1 MSEKKKKILIS
12 CIIAII
18 GVSLSV
24 GGWFIYSSMQE
35 KPVETIKSVKK
46 IYTKI
51 FETYTD
57 MEFSR
62 EDLAL
67 VSDEEIVFTED
78 LPFLSDGF
86 YVSKLTNEEK
96 NGEDLSEYE
105 KAHDKYLA
113 KLNKEVKNNLSY
125 KIEKEE
131 KPTSISREQ
140 TVTIQSYKMYQYNLD
155 FNAIYSLLLDSTY
168 GKNEV
173 LLTVDSMS
181 NDEKAKFNVIS
192 YKAKVKT
199 MEILNSQLKRYRNND
214 ETKSVIIYYV
224 NISSTKKAEWRV
236 VNSLEIYN
244 HLSGINYKNE
254 NVDNGK
260 RLNDIL
266 DKTYNKYVDVN
277 DYLKL
282 GKNQIAH

>member
-1 MSEKKKKILIS
+1 MSKTKKKILIS
-12 CIIAII
+12 CIIGVI
-18 GVSLSV
+18 GVALSV
-24 GGWFIYSSMQE
+24 GGCFLYKSMQE

-57 MEFSR
+57 MEFSK

-67 VSDEEIVFTED
+67 VSDEELVYTED
-78 LPFLSDGF
+78 LPFLSDGL
-86 YVSKLTNEEK
+86 YVSKLTNEQK

-125 KIEKEE
+125 KIENEE
-131 KPTSISREQ
+131 KPTSVSRKQ
-140 TVTIQSYKMYQYNLD
+140 TVTIQSYRMYQYNSD
-155 FNAIYSLLLDSTY
+155 FNAIYSLLIDFTY
-168 GKNEV
+168 GKSGV
-173 LLTVDSMS
+173 LSTVDSM
-181 NDEKAKFNVIS
+181 NDAEKAEFNVIS

-214 ETKSVIIYYV
+214 ETMSINVYYV

-236 VNSLEIYN
+236 VNSLEVYN

-254 NVDNGK
+254 NANDSE

-266 DKTYNKYVDVN
+266 DKTYNQYVDVDN
-277 DYLKL
+277 YLKL
-282 GKNQIAH
+282 GKVK